1 MQYNNGISKNKKFFR
16 QYTKSTFKIQNK
28 KWAEINDDTRRT
40 YSTNIQIKLKTRM
53 LKSSLCGQ
61 SNAYMLFKRTVTVV
75 GAVTDNGDRNE
86 PQIEMI
92 SRQYLKT
99 VYHLLTA

>member
-1 MQYNNGISKNKKFFR
+1 
-16 QYTKSTFKIQNK
+16 
-28 KWAEINDDTRRT
+28 
-40 YSTNIQIKLKTRM
+40 
-53 LKSSLCGQ
+53 
-61 SNAYMLFKRTVTVV
+61 MLFKRTVNVV
-75 GAVTDNGDRNE
+75 VAVTDNGDRNV

>member
-1 MQYNNGISKNKKFFR
+1 
-16 QYTKSTFKIQNK
+16 
-28 KWAEINDDTRRT
+28 
-40 YSTNIQIKLKTRM
+40 
-53 LKSSLCGQ
+53 
-61 SNAYMLFKRTVTVV
+61 MLFKRTVTVV

-86 PQIEMI
+86 LQIEMI